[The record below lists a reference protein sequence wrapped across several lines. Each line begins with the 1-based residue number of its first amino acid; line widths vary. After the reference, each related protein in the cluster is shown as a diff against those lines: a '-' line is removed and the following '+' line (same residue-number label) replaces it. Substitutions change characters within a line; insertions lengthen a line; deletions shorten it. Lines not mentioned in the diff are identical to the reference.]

1 MSHRVSKTDEEWRQL
16 LEPEEYRITRLKG
29 TEAPFS
35 GAYWNEWGQ
44 GEYHCRCCGAD
55 LFESA
60 TKFDAGCGW
69 PSFSDVAEPDNV
81 ARQEDFSHGMY
92 RIEVLCKQCGAHL
105 GHVFDDGPDPT
116 GQRYCI
122 NSASIRLEKK

>member
-1 MSHRVSKTDEEWRQL
+1 MSRKIDKTEDEWRQL
-16 LEPEEYRITRLKG
+16 LEPEEFRVTRLKG

-35 GAYWNEWGQ
+35 GEYWNEWGP
-44 GEYHCRCCGAD
+44 GKYHCRCCGAD
-55 LFESA
+55 LFDSA

-69 PSFSDVAEPDNV
+69 PSFSSPANPDNV
-81 ARQEDFSHGMY
+81 AQQEDFSHGMY
-92 RIEVLCKQCGAHL
+92 RIEVLCKECGAHL

-122 NSASIRLEKK
+122 NSASIKLEKE

>member
-35 GAYWNEWGQ
+35 GEYWNEWGQ